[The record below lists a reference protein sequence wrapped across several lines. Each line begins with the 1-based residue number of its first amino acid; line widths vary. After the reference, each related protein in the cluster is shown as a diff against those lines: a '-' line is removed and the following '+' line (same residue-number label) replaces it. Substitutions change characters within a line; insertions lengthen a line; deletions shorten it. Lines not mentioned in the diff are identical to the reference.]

1 MKSRRF
7 PSISAMAALIV
18 VYVVAGKL
26 GLMLAFLN
34 ASATPVWPATGIA
47 LAAVLILG
55 YGAWPAILIGA
66 FLVNV
71 TTAGTLASSLG
82 IALGNTLE
90 ALAGAWLVTR
100 FAGGREAFAR
110 ARDVFKFTLLAALG
124 STMISATIGV
134 GTLVLSGLAKGE
146 DIGSIW
152 LTWWL
157 GDASGDVVVAPVL
170 LLWSSNSR
178 AVLKRL
184 RAFEAVALSASIVL
198 VGALVFGGLIPSQN
212 KNYPLEF
219 LCLPLLV
226 WAAFRFGR
234 RAAATASLA
243 LSTIAIWGTL
253 AGLGP
258 FRRDSRNESLL
269 LLQAFM
275 GVAAVTTTSLAAVV
289 AERRRVQESLSLLE
303 SAVDNAVEGLFIL
316 TPDRGHSLPRIT
328 YVNDAFRRITGLE
341 TGHVLGERLTALLM
355 LVEDAPDSANELR
368 RALYSGQRF
377 RSDALRARRRDG
389 TERVLELQLPPAP
402 EGAPA
407 PTHWIGILRDV
418 TERAAHLEVLEHHAL
433 YDFLTGLPNRMLLR
447 DRLDQAIRSAGR
459 EDASLALF
467 VMDLDRFKDI
477 NDTFGH
483 QFGDLLLKEF
493 GARLRGV
500 LRTADTVARL
510 GGDEFAVLLPSAGS
524 AADAALMAEKVLAA
538 LEKPF
543 SIEGQ
548 ILDVSASIGIALC
561 PSDGDDWTTLL
572 RCADVAMYAAKQ
584 SSEGYVVYSASED
597 TYAQSGFTLMKEL
610 RAGLEGNQLRLHY
623 QPQIHLGSRRPA
635 AVEALVRWEHP
646 RRGLLMPGQF
656 LPAAERTGMVKPVC
670 EWALE
675 TAVGEC
681 RAWHEAGR
689 PLRVAVNVSGRN
701 LRDPLLFDRLSRI
714 LGKSGLDP
722 GFLKLEISADSV
734 FSDPHGSVA
743 ALNRIRASGVRLSI
757 DDFGASE
764 SSLASLKRMPVDE
777 IKIAGA
783 FVREM
788 ARDERDAAIVRCTI
802 DLGHSLGQQV
812 VAQDVGDEAAWKMLE
827 AYGCDF
833 AQGRYVSPALP
844 RAEMTRWL
852 EGPLAG

>member
-1 MKSRRF
+1 
-7 PSISAMAALIV
+7 MAALIV

-47 LAAVLILG
+47 LAAVLVLG
-55 YGAWPAILIGA
+55 AGAWPAILIGA
-66 FLVNV
+66 FLVNI
-71 TTAGTLASSLG
+71 TTTGALGSSLG
-82 IALGNTLE
+82 IAAGNTLE
-90 ALAGAWLVTR
+90 ALAGAYLVTR
-100 FAGGREAFAR
+100 YAGGRQAFAR

-124 STMISATIGV
+124 STMVSATIGV
-134 GTLVLSGLAKGE
+134 TSLVASGLAARG
-146 DIGSIW
+146 DFGSIW

-157 GDASGDVVVAPVL
+157 GDAAGDVVVAPVL

-178 AVLKRL
+178 AVLKHM
-184 RAFEAVALSASIVL
+184 RAAEATLLSAALVL
-198 VGALVFGGLIPSQN
+198 VGGLVFGGLIPSQT
-212 KNYPLEF
+212 KDYPLEF

-243 LSTIAIWGTL
+243 MSTIAIWGTL

-258 FRRDSRNESLL
+258 FKRDSRNESLL

-275 GVAAVTTTSLAAVV
+275 GVVAVTTTSLAAVV

-316 TPDRGHSLPRIT
+316 TPDRGRSLPRIT
-328 YVNDAFRRITGLE
+328 FVNEAFRRITGLE
-341 TGHVLGERLTALLM
+341 ASHVLGERLTALLT
-355 LVEDAPDSANELR
+355 LVENDPDATADLR
-368 RALYSGQRF
+368 RALYTGQPF
-377 RSDALRARRRDG
+377 CGDALRARRRDG
-389 TERVLELQLPPAP
+389 RECVLELQLTPAP
-402 EGAPA
+402 EGSPT
-407 PTHWIGILRDV
+407 PTHWIGIVRDV
-418 TERAAHLEVLEHHAL
+418 TQRVAHLELLEHHAL

-447 DRLDQAIRSAGR
+447 DRLDQAIRNAGR

-510 GGDEFAVLLPSAGS
+510 GGDEFAVLLPKAGG
-524 AADAALMAEKVLAA
+524 AADAALMAEKILAA

-548 ILDVSASIGIALC
+548 SLDVSASIGIALC
-561 PSDGDDWTTLL
+561 PRDGDDWTTLL

-584 SSEGYVVYSASED
+584 SSEGYVVYSSSED
-597 TYAQSGFTLMKEL
+597 TYGESGVALMKEL
-610 RAGLEGNQLRLHY
+610 RSGVEGGQLHLHY
-623 QPQIHLGSRRPA
+623 QPQIHLTSRRAA

-646 RRGLLMPGQF
+646 RRGLLLPGQF
-656 LPAAERTGMVKPVC
+656 LPAAERTGMIKPVC

-675 TAVGEC
+675 TALGHC
-681 RAWHEAGR
+681 RAWHDAGK

-701 LRDPLLFDRLSRI
+701 LRDPLLFERLRR
-714 LGKSGLDP
+714 LLDKSGLDP
-722 GFLKLEISADSV
+722 GFLKIEISADSV
-734 FSDPHGSVA
+734 FSDPHGSMA
-743 ALNRIRASGVRLSI
+743 ALSRIRASGVRVSV

-764 SSLASLKRMPVDE
+764 SSLASLRRMPVDE
-777 IKIAGA
+777 IKIAGV

-788 ARDERDAAIVRCTI
+788 ARDERDAAIVRCAI

-812 VAQDVGDEAAWKMLE
+812 VAQDVADEKSWQMLE
-827 AYGCDF
+827 SYGCDF

-844 RAEMTRWL
+844 RTEMTRWL
-852 EGPLAG
+852 EGPTPAAGS